1 VQNIG
6 LRDRKRLETHARI
19 REEAI
24 RLFLTHGFESVT
36 LDQIAAAAGVSRRS
50 LFHYF
55 TSKEE
60 MVLAA
65 KVEIGP
71 RLAEAVARRPAD
83 EPTLD
88 MAEGALTDMA
98 QHFQG
103 PEMRALARLISGTPS
118 LQAGDHAKYAELEN
132 VLARALAQRRGV
144 PENDLE
150 IVAVAA
156 TAISLM
162 RHASDAWL
170 ATDDGRGP
178 EVFGQAL
185 FAALRTAVRA

>member
-1 VQNIG
+1 MHNIG
-6 LRDRKRLETHARI
+6 LRDRKRRETHARI
-19 REEAI
+19 QQEAI

-55 TSKEE
+55 SSKEE

-88 MAEGALTDMA
+88 MAEAALTDMA

-103 PEMRALARLISGTPS
+103 TEARALARLIAGTPS
-118 LQAGDHAKYAELEN
+118 LQAGDHAKYAELEQT
-132 VLARALAQRRGV
+132 LARALARRRGV
-144 PENDLE
+144 AADDLE

-156 TAISLM
+156 AAISLM
-162 RHASDAWL
+162 RHASAAWL
-170 ATDDGRGP
+170 AADDSRGP
-178 EVFGQAL
+178 EVFGQVL
-185 FAALRTAVRA
+185 FAALRKAARA

>member
-1 VQNIG
+1 MHNIG
-6 LRDRKRLETHARI
+6 LRDRKRRETHARI
-19 REEAI
+19 QQEAI

-55 TSKEE
+55 SSKEE

-71 RLAEAVARRPAD
+71 QLAEAVARRPAD

-88 MAEGALTDMA
+88 MAEAALTDMA
-98 QHFQG
+98 QHFRG
-103 PEMRALARLISGTPS
+103 AEARALARLIAGTPS
-118 LQAGDHAKYAELEN
+118 LQAGDHAKYAELELT
-132 VLARALAQRRGV
+132 LARALAQRRGLA
-144 PENDLE
+144 EDDLE

-156 TAISLM
+156 AAISLM
-162 RHASDAWL
+162 RHASVAWL
-170 ATDDGRGP
+170 AADDSRGP
-178 EVFGQAL
+178 EVFGQIL
-185 FAALRTAVRA
+185 FTALRKAARA

>member
-1 VQNIG
+1 MHNIG
-6 LRDRKRLETHARI
+6 LRDRKRRETHARI
-19 REEAI
+19 QQAAI

-55 TSKEE
+55 SSKEE

-88 MAEGALTDMA
+88 MAEAALTDMA
-98 QHFQG
+98 QHFRG
-103 PEMRALARLISGTPS
+103 AEARALARLIAGTPS
-118 LQAGDHAKYAELEN
+118 LQAGDHAKYAELEQT
-132 VLARALAQRRGV
+132 LARALAQRRGV
-144 PENDLE
+144 AEDNRE

-156 TAISLM
+156 AAISLM
-162 RHASDAWL
+162 RHASAAWL
-170 ATDDGRGP
+170 AADDSRGP
-178 EVFGQAL
+178 EVFGQLL
-185 FAALRTAVRA
+185 FAALRKAVRA